1 MKRTLGWTLIVLVVL
16 GAGWAATAWPRL
28 NDVETGRTPE
38 YPDLQVR
45 TYPESPARVAEALK
59 EALARLPR
67 WTVVG
72 SGRGPRGTV
81 VTAVHQTRVFR
92 FEDDVTVRIRR
103 DPAGGTTVSVRSQS
117 RVGKWDFGQNA
128 RNIREL
134 LAALDEEILH
144 AQSRPTRS
152 E

>member
-1 MKRTLGWTLIVLVVL
+1 MTKLIVRLALFAFAIAAV
-16 GAGWAATAWPRL
+16 WAATAWPRI
-28 NDVETGRTPE
+28 NDVETGKSPE

-45 TYPESPARVAEALK
+45 TWSAPPGQIAEALK
-59 EALARLPR
+59 KALSGRPH

-72 SGRGPRGTV
+72 SGQGPGGSV
-81 VTAVHQTRVFR
+81 VTAVHETGIFR

-103 DPAGGTTVSVRSQS
+103 QGGATTVSVRSQS

-134 LAALDEEILH
+134 LAALDDEL
-144 AQSRPTRS
+144 R
-152 E
+152 

>member
-1 MKRTLGWTLIVLVVL
+1 MKRSLGWTVIVLVVL
-16 GAGWAATAWPRL
+16 GGVWAATAWPRL

-45 TYPESPARVAEALK
+45 TYAAPPARVAEALK
-59 EALARLPR
+59 QALARLPR
-67 WTVVG
+67 WRVVG
-72 SGRGPRGTV
+72 SGQGPGGTAL
-81 VTAVHQTRVFR
+81 TAVHETRLFR
-92 FEDDVTVRIRR
+92 FEDDVTVRIRQ

-134 LAALDEEILH
+134 LAALDAELL
-144 AQSRPTRS
+144 
-152 E
+152 